1 MRCVNCGKD
10 INDDAASCRYCG
22 HVYDMARAQAEYQ
35 KAQAEYQQAQAEY
48 ERKMREY
55 NRQMQEYRQQMAQY
69 NSSKQTPQG
78 RKNVDQLQPGMQN
91 NNMNQPYGK
100 NSGGFNSFSGNDNR
114 QNIQNNNNMNRQ
126 PGMQNNNMNR
136 QRGMQN
142 NNMNRQGNPNNFGNS
157 NRPQSGVPNN
167 NNNGK
172 NMPPQKKK
180 KTATVIII
188 IMVLILLALVGTALY
203 LILGPG
209 DGTGSRR
216 KKDNNSAS
224 TTDTRA
230 VEVTEDTEEQT
241 ETVAGSS
248 CTVLFYMIGSNLE
261 SGDSYVNYGVYNS
274 MEGGCATD
282 NLDMLIDADITD
294 DVNVVIQTGGTG
306 YWANDYGM
314 EGDHV
319 QRFQVTDTEFVEKE
333 DLGDVC
339 MCEESTLE
347 DYLKWVKTNYPSDR
361 YILVMWDHGGGMS
374 TTAFGSDTSVNH
386 GDTLEIA
393 DMAQAMEAADIK
405 FDMTIFNACLM
416 ATVETAN
423 ALSPYSDY
431 MIASEEV
438 IYSFGYDHQVWL
450 DALCQDPAI
459 SSEELGKTV
468 IDGFKANY
476 DEFNSMYSSVNG
488 EYMYGL
494 AMIDTEKASEL
505 QTKLNDYFKTA
516 DEAIYDKKLQDYL
529 TARNNCGNFSDT
541 QSADIVDFCSNYNLD
556 GGDTVTAAVQD
567 SVVYKQSNITYSN
580 GLSVYLPYGESTS
593 CQIYSYYGR
602 ENLETLGEQTNVVTF
617 CDDMLSAYAG
627 YACDGDISALG
638 MDSYYNSK
646 LVEAYKDTY
655 DGYDTASQF
664 DLQYTKEGNS
674 YYLEL
679 GDSFSNVSYMEA
691 RVGYDYS
698 GDRAVVLGSDINAIT
713 WDSSGKVDVTFP
725 SQWLSIDGQIVS
737 YITTYHNTMGNG
749 DVEMQG
755 VIPFVLN
762 GDMEHLYGIVM
773 NSSLSGDRSFPG
785 YTEIDVDTLSFK
797 EDYIY
802 EMYDGMD
809 ITFVYPTVEHKG
821 NALDESSVEFVT
833 LGNVH
838 NYKVGT
844 FSVGYKDIDEFKTY
858 LGTFADTAKGYSYV
872 RVVDH
877 FNREYVTDLI
887 PQ

>member
-1 MRCVNCGKD
+1 MKCVNCGRD

-48 ERKMREY
+48 ERKMQEY
-55 NRQMQEYRQQMAQY
+55 NRQMQEYQQRMAQY
-69 NSSKQTPQG
+69 NG
-78 RKNVDQLQPGMQN
+78 
-91 NNMNQPYGK
+91 
-100 NSGGFNSFSGNDNR
+100 GGFNSFAGNDNR
-114 QNIQNNNNMNRQ
+114 QNIPNNNMNQ
-126 PGMQNNNMNR
+126 PQV
-136 QRGMQN
+136 Q
-142 NNMNRQGNPNNFGNS
+142 
-157 NRPQSGVPNN
+157 VPNN

-172 NMPPQKKK
+172 NTPPQKNN
-180 KTATVIII
+180 KTAKVVIV
-188 IMVLILLALVGTALY
+188 IMVVVLLALVGTALY
-203 LILGPG
+203 LIFGPEG
-209 DGTGSRR
+209 GTGSRR
-216 KKDNNSAS
+216 KKDNSAS
-224 TTDTRA
+224 TTDTQA

-241 ETVAGSS
+241 EAVSGSGSS

-261 SGDSYVNYGVYNS
+261 SGDSYVNYGIYNP

-319 QRFQVTDTEFVEKE
+319 QRFQVTDTEFVEKG

-347 DYLKWVKTNYPSDR
+347 DYFKWVKTNYPSDR

-374 TTAFGSDTSVNH
+374 TTAFGSDTSVKH
-386 GDTLEIA
+386 GDVLEIA
-393 DMAQAMEAADIK
+393 DMAKAMEAADIK
-405 FDMTIFNACLM
+405 FDITIFNACLM

-450 DALCQDPAI
+450 DALCQDPTI
-459 SSEELGKTV
+459 SSEDLGKTV

-476 DEFNSMYSSVNG
+476 DEFNRMYSSTNG

-494 AMIDTEKASEL
+494 AMIDTEKAAEL

-541 QSADIVDFCSNYNLD
+541 QSADIVDFCSNYNID
-556 GGDTVTAAVQD
+556 GGETVTAAVQD
-567 SVVYKQSNITYSN
+567 SVVYNQANITYSN

-602 ENLETLGEQTNVVTF
+602 ENLETLGEQANVVTF
-617 CDDMLSAYAG
+617 YDDMLSAYAG
-627 YACDGDISALG
+627 YACDGNISALG
-638 MDSYYNSK
+638 MDSYYNSQ

-664 DLQYTKEGNS
+664 DLQYTKEGDS

-737 YITTYHNTMGNG
+737 YITTYHNTVGNG

-785 YTEIDVDTLSFK
+785 YTEIDIDTLSFK
-797 EDYIY
+797 EDYVY

-821 NALDESSVEFVT
+821 NTLDESSVEFVT

-858 LGTFADTAKGYSYV
+858 LGDFADTAKGYSYV

-877 FNREYVTDLI
+877 FNRDYVTDLI

>member
-1 MRCVNCGKD
+1 MKCVNCGKD

-22 HVYDMARAQAEYQ
+22 HVYDMVRAQAEYQ

-48 ERKMREY
+48 ERKMQEY
-55 NRQMQEYRQQMAQY
+55 NRQMQEYQQQMAQY
-69 NSSKQTPQG
+69 
-78 RKNVDQLQPGMQN
+78 
-91 NNMNQPYGK
+91 

-114 QNIQNNNNMNRQ
+114 QNIPNNNMN
-126 PGMQNNNMNR
+126 
-136 QRGMQN
+136 
-142 NNMNRQGNPNNFGNS
+142 
-157 NRPQSGVPNN
+157 QSQAHVPNN

-172 NMPPQKKK
+172 NTPPQKNN
-180 KTATVIII
+180 KTTKVVII
-188 IMVLILLALVGTALY
+188 IMVVVLLALVGTALY
-203 LILGPG
+203 LIFGPQ

-224 TTDTRA
+224 TTDTQA

-241 ETVAGSS
+241 EAVTGTGSS

-261 SGDSYVNYGVYNS
+261 SGDSYVNYGIYNP

-314 EGDHV
+314 KGDHV

-347 DYLKWVKTNYPSDR
+347 DYFKWVKTNYPSDR

-374 TTAFGSDTSVNH
+374 TTAFGSDTSVKH
-386 GDTLEIA
+386 GDVLEIA
-393 DMAQAMEAADIK
+393 DMAKAMEAADMK
-405 FDMTIFNACLM
+405 FDITIFNACLM

-450 DALCQDPAI
+450 DALCQDPTI
-459 SSEELGKTV
+459 SSEDLGKTV

-476 DEFNSMYSSVNG
+476 DEFNRMYSSTNG

-494 AMIDTEKASEL
+494 AMIDTEKAAEL

-541 QSADIVDFCSNYNLD
+541 QSADIVDFCSNYNID
-556 GGDTVTAAVQD
+556 GGDAVTAAVQD
-567 SVVYKQSNITYSN
+567 SIVYNQANITYSN

-602 ENLETLGEQTNVVTF
+602 ENLETLGEQASVVTF
-617 CDDMLSAYAG
+617 YDDMLSAYAG

-664 DLQYTKEGNS
+664 DLQYTKEGDS

-737 YITTYHNTMGNG
+737 YITTYHNTVGNG

-785 YTEIDVDTLSFK
+785 YTEIDIDTLSFK

-821 NALDESSVEFVT
+821 NTLDESSVEFVT
-833 LGNVH
+833 LGTVH

-858 LGTFADTAKGYSYV
+858 LGDFADTAKGYSYV

-877 FNREYVTDLI
+877 FNRDYVTDLI